1 MSNNYMVSII
11 TVVYNGEDFLEASI
25 QSVINQTYENIEY
38 IIIDGGSTDNTTK
51 LIKRYKDKVDY
62 WVSEKD
68 SGVYDA
74 MNKGIDASN
83 GDFLFFLGADDL
95 LADNILGKI
104 FNDLKNKYVL
114 VYGNVQYNTGSFV
127 KSKFSYK
134 TYLHNTIH
142 HQAAFYDKNLFK
154 NFRYDKKYKISAD
167 YELNLIIFLKYKQN
181 TLYMN
186 NTFSICGDGGIS
198 INHANKSHLE
208 MCSIRK
214 KYFPIFINSILNIF
228 LKLKIYLKRT
238 FKA

>member
-104 FNDLKNKYVL
+104 FNDLKNKYFYERCFCICSCIVNL
-114 VYGNVQYNTGSFV
+114 YCRPSDGLD
-127 KSKFSYK
+127 KF
-134 TYLHNTIH
+134 
-142 HQAAFYDKNLFK
+142 
-154 NFRYDKKYKISAD
+154 
-167 YELNLIIFLKYKQN
+167 
-181 TLYMN
+181 
-186 NTFSICGDGGIS
+186 
-198 INHANKSHLE
+198 
-208 MCSIRK
+208 
-214 KYFPIFINSILNIF
+214 
-228 LKLKIYLKRT
+228 
-238 FKA
+238 